1 MPPAKPRRPESKEP
15 AMTPA
20 LVPVTLANT
29 ATLPEGGS
37 IALGLALCA
46 GLTLWLFGAKLVK
59 PVFLFLGL
67 AIGGFVGATLVPYID
82 FIGTIH
88 ILGIG
93 ITPGITGLIA
103 GGVIGALIA
112 LAMFRMVVTL
122 TAALAFAAAGL
133 MCAFLFLHFYPTQ
146 GSETDL
152 SIPTESLVESEDSPN
167 LVDQFREEVA
177 DRYVD
182 SLAAGGEGQNELLT
196 EEAKQ
201 QILDAAARS
210 RAFVSRVGSAIR
222 DDFNTRPARDKF
234 VILSAMFAG
243 LGLGLLVGAVIPVR
257 TAALV
262 TSLFGSAVWMSSG
275 IALLTARGNPPG
287 FLDQKPVVLAGV
299 WIIVTILGLLAQLGF
314 LSKAKAMRSK
324 RAEDDDDE

>member
-1 MPPAKPRRPESKEP
+1 
-15 AMTPA
+15 MTETISIF
-20 LVPVTLANT
+20 TLAQSS
-29 ATLPEGGS
+29 TLPEGGS

-88 ILGIG
+88 IAGIG
-93 ITPGITGLIA
+93 ITPGITGLIV
-103 GGVIGALIA
+103 GGVIGALIS
-112 LAMFRMVVTL
+112 LAMFRMVITL

-133 MCAFLFLHFYPTQ
+133 MSAFLFLHFYPTPGTTQ
-146 GSETDL
+146 TDL
-152 SIPTESLVESEDSPN
+152 SNAAESLVETEETPN
-167 LVDQFREEVA
+167 LVDEYREDIAE
-177 DRYVD
+177 RYIDTLTD
-182 SLAAGGEGQNELLT
+182 SEDGESELLT

-210 RAFVSRVGSAIR
+210 KAFIERVGTTIR
-222 DDFNTRPARDKF
+222 EDFSSRPSRDKF
-234 VILSAMFAG
+234 VIMAFMLSG
-243 LGLGLLVGAVIPVR
+243 LGLGLLVGATLPTR

-262 TSLFGSAVWMSSG
+262 TSLFGSAVWMSSA
-275 IALLTARGNPPG
+275 IALLSARGNPPS
-287 FLDQKPVVLAGV
+287 FIDQKPVVLAAV

-314 LSKAKAMRSK
+314 LSKAKGLRSK
-324 RAEDDDDE
+324 RADEDDDE

>member
-1 MPPAKPRRPESKEP
+1 MN
-15 AMTPA
+15 PA
-20 LVPVTLANT
+20 LATLTLAKA

-82 FIGTIH
+82 FIGTIR
-88 ILGIG
+88 IAGIG
-93 ITPGITGLIA
+93 ITPGITGLMV
-103 GGVIGALIA
+103 GGLIGALIA

-133 MCAFLFLHFYPTQ
+133 MSAFIFLHFYPTGGTQ
-146 GSETDL
+146 TDL
-152 SIPTESLVESEDSPN
+152 STPPESLVEAEESPN

-177 DRYVD
+177 GRYVD
-182 SLAAGGEGQNELLT
+182 SLTEDQDPENSLLT

-210 RAFVSRVGSAIR
+210 RAFVARVGTTIK

-234 VILSAMFAG
+234 VILSSMFAG
-243 LGLGLLVGAVIPVR
+243 LGLGLLVGVVIPVR

-262 TSLFGSAVWMSSG
+262 TSLFGSAVWMSST

-287 FLDQKPVVLAGV
+287 FIDQKPVVLAGV

-314 LSKAKAMRSK
+314 LSKARGRRSK
-324 RAEDDDDE
+324 HADGDDE